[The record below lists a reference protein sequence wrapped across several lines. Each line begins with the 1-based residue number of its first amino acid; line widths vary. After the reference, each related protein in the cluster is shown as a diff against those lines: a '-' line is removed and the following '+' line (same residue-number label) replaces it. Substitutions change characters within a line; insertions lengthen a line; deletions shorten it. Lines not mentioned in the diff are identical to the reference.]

1 MACSQNVMSNTKEE
15 TIDSRCT
22 AEGTKVNMLIKRRQ
36 MQRGDCQ
43 IPHTSKFK
51 RSELGGRKAQL
62 LSGAKGEAWRI
73 DYNRLHTL
81 QGDGGTNAHVSQIHK
96 KSTLKIRP
104 EKKFIMCHI
113 LTKNILMYFSH
124 F

>member
-1 MACSQNVMSNTKEE
+1 MEKQIMACSQNVISNTKEE

-22 AEGTKVNMLIKRRQ
+22 TEGTKVNMLIKRRQ

-51 RSELGGRKAQL
+51 RSEVGGRKAQL
-62 LSGAKGEAWRI
+62 LSGAKGEAGRI

-81 QGDGGTNAHVSQIHK
+81 FRVTVAQMPTCLKFIRKAHLKLDLK
-96 KSTLKIRP
+96 KSLLCVIFSLKI
-104 EKKFIMCHI
+104 F
-113 LTKNILMYFSH
+113 
-124 F
+124 